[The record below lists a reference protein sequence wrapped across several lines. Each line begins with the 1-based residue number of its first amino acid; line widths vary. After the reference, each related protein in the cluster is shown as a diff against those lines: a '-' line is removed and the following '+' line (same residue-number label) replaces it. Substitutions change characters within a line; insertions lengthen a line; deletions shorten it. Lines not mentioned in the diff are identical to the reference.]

1 MGKAELTVEEL
12 KPFLPEWLL
21 ELKKMLKERKASSD
35 RPVKTELGR
44 LPE

>member
-21 ELKKMLKERKASSD
+21 ELKKMLKERKASGD
-35 RPVKTELGR
+35 RLLKAELGR